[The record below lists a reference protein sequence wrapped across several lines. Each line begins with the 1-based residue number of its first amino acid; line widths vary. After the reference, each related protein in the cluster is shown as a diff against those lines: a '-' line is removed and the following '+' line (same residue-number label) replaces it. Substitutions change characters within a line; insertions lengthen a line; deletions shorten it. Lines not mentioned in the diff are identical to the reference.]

1 MQVFKKVAKK
11 SAGYSSGSSGSSRVK
26 RGRPYRLP
34 IEVMDLVKQ
43 AVVEY
48 SKTSGNAA
56 NSRSLRP
63 VIRSVLRQNDIDDSV
78 MKLSKSWINKLCVS
92 LDLSYRRVTN
102 AARKVSFF
110 TLIGLRLT
118 SLPTCFCL

>member
-1 MQVFKKVAKK
+1 
-11 SAGYSSGSSGSSRVK
+11 
-26 RGRPYRLP
+26 
-34 IEVMDLVKQ
+34 MDLVKQ